1 MTQAEHN
8 PAGLTTPPAAYC
20 PATQATH
27 GVSSSQSSSCV
38 PAPHICSQIS
48 VSVQGVDGSLSLSN
62 WPRLAQGVQ
71 AVAATAAYLPTAHST
86 QPVVLRESSSARP
99 ARHWI
104 QLLIVK
110 PSPGCQ
116 YCPAR
121 HSVHGVAE
129 LSSLS
134 TWPAAQ
140 TLHSTSP
147 HPAYVPDA
155 HSVHSVDG
163 SSSSSARPEEQK
175 SQLAE
180 PASLYCP
187 AWQSSHADKS
197 APRDAAANRP
207 DGQL

>member
-62 WPRLAQGVQ
+62 WPRLAQEVQ
-71 AVAATAAYLPTAHST
+71 VVAATAAYSPTAHST

-104 QLLIVK
+104 QLLMLRAVGAFQNC
-110 PSPGCQ
+110 PG
-116 YCPAR
+116 R
-121 HSVHGVAE
+121 HAVHGVAE

-134 TWPAAQ
+134 TCPA
-140 TLHSTSP
+140 THTRHSVSP
-147 HPAYVPDA
+147 HPAYVPLA
-155 HSVHSVDG
+155 HSVHSVAG
-163 SSSSSARPEEQK
+163 FESSSARPEEQK
-175 SQLAE
+175 SQFEA
-180 PASLYCP
+180 PTSLCWP
-187 AWQSSHADKS
+187 AWQ
-197 APRDAAANRP
+197 
-207 DGQL
+207 